1 MISTVSATGLSVVR
15 LLGPPQEQ
23 KGAGPMIGTTRFSFG
38 QADEQVGHMI
48 QRHTALA
55 RVEEGVHAPARSSQA
70 FKCADR

>member
-1 MISTVSATGLSVVR
+1 
-15 LLGPPQEQ
+15 
-23 KGAGPMIGTTRFSFG
+23 MIGTTRFSFG